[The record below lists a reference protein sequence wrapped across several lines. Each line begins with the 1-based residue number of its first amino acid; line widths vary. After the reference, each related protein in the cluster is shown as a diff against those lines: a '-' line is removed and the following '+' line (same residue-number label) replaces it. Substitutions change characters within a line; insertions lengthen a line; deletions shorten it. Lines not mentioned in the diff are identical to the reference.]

1 MSAPFFL
8 QKVLKCLNV
17 LSLSCT
23 ESRCCPIFT
32 HRFLHQA
39 CPGKMSVMKDRP
51 IRKLAAVVAM
61 DVVGFSHLIEEDED
75 ATINALRLTRYDIL
89 DPLIENYHGRIA
101 NTAGDSVLIE
111 FSSIVEAVRCSIAF
125 QESVDVRVGET
136 ALTFRVGI
144 NLGDVVENGTDLLG
158 DGVNVAARIEALCA
172 PGGISLSDSAYRQVE
187 KHRDWN
193 WIDGGLQNVKNLA

>member
-1 MSAPFFL
+1 
-8 QKVLKCLNV
+8 
-17 LSLSCT
+17 
-23 ESRCCPIFT
+23 
-32 HRFLHQA
+32 
-39 CPGKMSVMKDRP
+39 MKDRP